1 MMYKEA
7 GIDYNFVERAD
18 SDFYSIRLM
27 TGKWAGIIYTY
38 GRVSIKEDKRS
49 HSAVLS
55 FDYRIEDV
63 EGTPFVPAL
72 LETSVEFRNEIGD
85 ILAGIL
91 SESEIHIGKDGA
103 KSTDNNHK
111 GTSS

>member
-1 MMYKEA
+1 MMYKEE
-7 GIDYNFVERAD
+7 GIDYNIVERAD

-27 TGKWAGIIYTY
+27 TGTWAGIIYTY
-38 GRVSIKEDKRS
+38 GRVSIKEDRKGD
-49 HSAVLS
+49 SATLA

-63 EGTPFVPAL
+63 TGTPFVPEL
-72 LETSVEFRNEIGD
+72 LESSVEFKNMIGD
-85 ILAGIL
+85 VLASIL
-91 SESEIHIGKDGA
+91 SKSEIHIGKDGA